1 MRGLC
6 ARQPVLMVLED
17 LHWVDATTLELLT
30 RIVELAPS
38 LSLFVLAT
46 ARPEFV
52 PP

>member
-1 MRGLC
+1 LFI
-6 ARQPVLMVLED
+6 VED

-30 RIVELAPS
+30 MLVEQGQGNRQLTI
-38 LSLFVLAT
+38 LT